1 MTPSGDET
9 GDGPLATKI
18 PGGAKNPSSS
28 TAKEMVST
36 ATRAT
41 LRQDH
46 RKDIILRRK
55 RLDSRQ

>member
-1 MTPSGDET
+1 MTPFGDET

-18 PGGAKNPSSS
+18 PGGAKSPSSS

-41 LRQDH
+41 LRQDTP
-46 RKDIILRRK
+46 K
-55 RLDSRQ
+55 RHNPTAQKT